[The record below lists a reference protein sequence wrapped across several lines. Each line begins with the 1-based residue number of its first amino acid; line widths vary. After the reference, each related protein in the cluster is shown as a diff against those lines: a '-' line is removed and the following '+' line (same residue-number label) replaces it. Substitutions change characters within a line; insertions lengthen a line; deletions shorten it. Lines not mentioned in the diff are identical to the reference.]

1 MNVNATLSAQ
11 QVATTIS
18 VQRVG
23 AALSGSPVDVAFS
36 SQSTQSFS
44 GPNALSSTTVAGHK
58 SIAFDTVTVF
68 TDVSYDSI
76 EYSNFKVVSR
86 HSWFGRFDF
95 PIAAG
100 STITSATLR
109 LVTTTGGDANALTA
123 RFWLVPKDGIWD
135 NAGPNLSWVV
145 LNDTTG
151 ATTEAWGIQALM
163 QTAGGGANLSSGP
176 GLGSNDLNVKYD
188 WGAVITDQSGID
200 SVAQTLVCTT
210 SGNFRR
216 YQMRLLKIG
225 TPAGNCRIKM
235 YRAMAD
241 DGTDDRPNLG
251 ALLATSPDI
260 AASSVV
266 NGLFSFDFSSDVA
279 VTAGLRYAFALE
291 VDHVYTNTDYLRT
304 QALLVDS
311 YAGSACIFGK
321 RYGVATC
328 AYGVGPMWPH
338 LYREDGTTPHKPAF
352 GSVLEYALNTT
363 WTGNQDFDVT
373 TLVQQWVAGAGNA
386 PGTILFGIQPK
397 DNSFLGVR
405 RFTSAQLLVSG
416 FKNVSNASGA
426 VTAQRFNVVLTVG

>member
-11 QVATTIS
+11 RVAAAIS

-44 GPNALSSTTVAGHK
+44 GPNALSPTTVAGHK
-58 SIAFDTVTVF
+58 SIAFDTITVLS
-68 TDVSYDSI
+68 DANYDSI
-76 EYSNFKVVSR
+76 EFINFKLVSR

-109 LVTTTGGDANALTA
+109 LVTTGGGDANVLTG

-135 NAGPNLSWVV
+135 GAGPNISWVV
-145 LNDTTG
+145 CNDTTG

-176 GLGSNDLNVKYD
+176 ALGSNDINIKYD
-188 WGAVITDQSGID
+188 WGGVITDQSGID
-200 SVAQTLVCTT
+200 GVAQTLVCTT

-216 YQMRLLKIG
+216 FQMRMLKIG
-225 TPAGNCRIKM
+225 TPTGNVRIRM

-241 DGTDDRPNLG
+241 DGSDDRPNLS

-260 AASSVV
+260 AASSIV
-266 NGLFSFDFSSDVA
+266 NGLFSFDFSADVA
-279 VTAGLRYAFALE
+279 VTAGLRYCFALE
-291 VDHVYTNTDYLRT
+291 VDYAYNASAYLRT
-304 QALLVDS
+304 QVLLADS
-311 YAGSACIFGK
+311 YAGSACLLGK
-321 RYGVATC
+321 RFGVASC

-338 LYREDGTTPHKPAF
+338 LYREDGTTLHKPAF
-352 GSVLEYALNTT
+352 GSVPEHVLNTT

-373 TLVQQWVAGAGNA
+373 TLVQEWVAAPGNA

-397 DNSFLGVR
+397 EVGFLGSR
-405 RFTSAQLLVSG
+405 RFTSAELTVTG
-416 FKNVSNASGA
+416 FKNVPNASGA
-426 VTAQRFNVVLTVG
+426 VTAQRFNIVLTVG